1 MGVNQMKKTK
11 AIINIVEEG
20 GWKICGKNKEKL
32 YIKGY
37 FYNKSY
43 NQVLN
48 DFCSLKEYDIN
59 DYLNSLDGCFS
70 LVFETR
76 FLL

>member
-43 NQVLN
+43 K
-48 DFCSLKEYDIN
+48 FLKQMDLY
-59 DYLNSLDGCFS
+59 
-70 LVFETR
+70 
-76 FLL
+76 